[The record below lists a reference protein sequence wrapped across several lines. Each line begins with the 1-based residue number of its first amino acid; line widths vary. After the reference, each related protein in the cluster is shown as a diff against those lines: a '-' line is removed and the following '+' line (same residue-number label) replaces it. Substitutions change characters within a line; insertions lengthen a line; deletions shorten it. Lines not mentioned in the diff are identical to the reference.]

1 MSATCLEFTLE
12 LVDLEKSYL
21 SAFVTLSF
29 MTYALAFGSCALGIS
44 LLSLAHLGTDLLS
57 LFRLD
62 YFLIESLRFS
72 FFTVS
77 PYAHNN
83 YGNHVKNIAVTARGV
98 YYEYARE

>member
-1 MSATCLEFTLE
+1 
-12 LVDLEKSYL
+12 
-21 SAFVTLSF
+21 

-62 YFLIESLRFS
+62 YFLIESLRFF

-83 YGNHVKNIAVTARGV
+83 DECHVKSIAGTARGV